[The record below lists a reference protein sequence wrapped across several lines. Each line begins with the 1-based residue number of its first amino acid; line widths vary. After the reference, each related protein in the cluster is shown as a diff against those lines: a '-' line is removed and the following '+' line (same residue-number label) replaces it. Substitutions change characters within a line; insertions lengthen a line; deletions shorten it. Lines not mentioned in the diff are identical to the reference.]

1 MTQLERRLL
10 TTALVFGLLT
20 LGVIGARGGLTQAFG
35 QAPAAQAHTGTF
47 YGANETW
54 VATAATEWPQRG
66 NNWCGPANIEVVANY
81 TFQLIRGQYD
91 TPFLTGG
98 QQRIVNDLNSTAAV
112 SEWGTPPWNG
122 IGPGFKADIAQDG
135 GLDPRGMAWG
145 ILYESVAGINMHH
158 FPVNYLLGY
167 PYYVGYTYHD
177 VIYHNDV
184 THAVGGLARTLD
196 RFGQP
201 ISVTIAHGLHFDV
214 VSGVYA
220 NNDPINAYP
229 ADVDAVN
236 TWDPAVGTPG
246 GGYQSAREVT
256 WDNYTFNTDVH
267 MWGSTYN
274 SNNGYD
280 PDPSV
285 GIYTPNSTYPTHWIG
300 NRTDFEPDGQVT
312 VGVDYALDENGNVM
326 MHP

>member
-1 MTQLERRLL
+1 
-10 TTALVFGLLT
+10 V
-20 LGVIGARGGLTQAFG
+20 
-35 QAPAAQAHTGTF
+35 AQAHSGTF
-47 YGANETW
+47 YGANEIR

-66 NNWCGPANIEVVANY
+66 NNWCGPADIEVIANY
-81 TFQLIRGQYD
+81 TYQLLGGQYD

-98 QQRIVNDLNSTAAV
+98 QQSIVNDLNSTAGV
-112 SEWGTPPWNG
+112 SEWGTPSWNG
-122 IGPGFKADIAQDG
+122 IGPGFKADIARDG

-145 ILYESVAGINMHH
+145 ILYESFAGMSLRNPSLPPDLIQAA
-158 FPVNYLLGY
+158 
-167 PYYVGYTYHD
+167 YTYHD

-184 THAVGGLARTLD
+184 THAVGGLARTLE

-220 NNDPINAYP
+220 TNDPITAYP
-229 ADVDAVN
+229 ANVDAVN
-236 TWDPAVGTPG
+236 VWDPAVGTPS

-256 WDNYTFNTDVH
+256 WDTFSFNTNTN

-280 PDPSV
+280 PDPAV
-285 GIYTPNSTYPTHWIG
+285 GIYVPTSTYPTHWIG
-300 NRTDFEPDGQVT
+300 YRTDFEPDWQVT
-312 VGVDYALDENGNVM
+312 VGVDYAQDENGNVM
-326 MHP
+326 THP